1 MIKGQEVHVNWK
13 HLVDA
18 GCVVSFNRV
27 VFDARHDLA
36 AIYAHVEHPTKAFAP
51 IEFYATHH
59 CGHEMTSRV
68 DDTPQTLMFLADVK
82 VNFKLTAL
90 TR

>member
-18 GCVVSFNRV
+18 GCIVSFNRV

-36 AIYAHVEHPTKAFAP
+36 AIYATVEHPTNAFAP
-51 IEFYATHH
+51 IKFYATHH

-68 DDTPQTLMFLADVK
+68 DDTPQTLMFLAAMR
-82 VNFKLTAL
+82 VNFKLTEL